1 MLYATTATTHLGNIR
16 HNLAG
21 IRARVTA
28 DRPGRLV
35 LAAVKANAYGHGAR
49 EVARMIQA
57 TGSADWLGVATV
69 PEAQELRAA
78 GVTLPMLKLSP
89 AVAADEVAAALASGL
104 TLAVATREDLD
115 RVAAAARERGRPA
128 AVHLKV
134 DTGMRRVGC
143 EPADVPA
150 LCRLIDED
158 PWLRVEGLFS
168 HLPISDCEEGRG
180 FTERQIAT
188 FAAAAR
194 AAEELRGPIPLKHLA
209 NSGAILMHPSAWFD
223 MVRPGII
230 VYGNLPD
237 PTTTPAVDLRPGL
250 TWTTSVSFLKRVARG
265 ETVGYGRTWTAPADT
280 WIATV
285 PVGYGDGYS
294 RLQSN
299 NGRVLIGGRS
309 YPIAGRVCMDQT
321 MIDLGPRD
329 PEVAVGDEVVLLG
342 RSGAEEITCLEIAE
356 RMRTITYEVTC
367 LIGGRV
373 VRSVDG
379 A

>member
-16 HNLAG
+16 RNLAG

-28 DRPGRLV
+28 DRPDRLV

-49 EVARMIQA
+49 EVALMIEA

-89 AVAADEVAAALASGL
+89 AVADDEVAGALVSDL
-104 TLAVATREDLD
+104 TLAVATRADIE
-115 RVAAAARERGRPA
+115 RVAAAAAARGRPA

-143 EPADVPA
+143 EPGDVPA
-150 LCRLIDED
+150 LCELIDRHES
-158 PWLRVEGLFS
+158 LRLEGLFS
-168 HLPISDCEEGRG
+168 HLPISDCEAGRA

-188 FAAAAR
+188 FAAVAR
-194 AAEELRGPIPLKHLA
+194 AAEEARGPIPLKHLA
-209 NSGAILMHPSAWFD
+209 NSGGVLMHPGSWFD
-223 MVRPGII
+223 MVRPGIMI
-230 VYGNLPD
+230 YGNLPD
-237 PTTTPAVDLRPGL
+237 PTTPPTVALRPGL
-250 TWTTSVSFLKRVARG
+250 TWTTVVSFVKRVPAG

-280 WIATV
+280 WIATL

-309 YPIAGRVCMDQT
+309 YPIAGRVCMDQL
-321 MIDLGPRD
+321 MVDLGPGE
-329 PEVAVGDEVVLLG
+329 PTVGVGDEAVLLG
-342 RSGAEEITCLEIAE
+342 RSGDEEIPCAEIAE

-373 VRSVDG
+373 VRAFDED
-379 A
+379 

>member
-49 EVARMIQA
+49 EVALMIEA

-69 PEAQELRAA
+69 PEALELRAA

-89 AVAADEVAAALASGL
+89 AVTADEVAAALASDL
-104 TLAVATREDLD
+104 TLAVATPDDIE
-115 RVAAAARERGRPA
+115 RVAAAAATRGRPA

-134 DTGMRRVGC
+134 DTGMRRIGC

-150 LCRLIDED
+150 RCRLIDGR
-158 PWLRVEGLFS
+158 PSLRLEGLFS
-168 HLPISDCEEGRG
+168 HLPISDCEAGRE

-194 AAEELRGPIPLKHLA
+194 AAEEARGPIPLKHLA
-209 NSGAILMHPSAWFD
+209 NSGGILLHPDSWFD

-237 PTTTPAVDLRPGL
+237 PTTPPLVDLRPGL
-250 TWTTSVSFLKRVARG
+250 SWTTLVSFVKPVAAG
-265 ETVGYGRTWTAPADT
+265 ETVGYGRTWTAAADT
-280 WIATV
+280 RIATL

-294 RLQSN
+294 RLLSN

-309 YPIAGRVCMDQT
+309 YPIAGRVCMDQL
-321 MIDLGPRD
+321 MVDLGPD
-329 PEVAVGDEVVLLG
+329 GPAVAVGDRAVLLG
-342 RSGAEEITCLEIAE
+342 RSGEEEIPCSEIAE

-367 LIGGRV
+367 LVGGRV
-373 VRSVDG
+373 VRSFDD

>member
-1 MLYATTATTHLGNIR
+1 MLYATTATTHLGSIR

-28 DRPGRLV
+28 DRPDRLV

-49 EVARMIQA
+49 EVALMIEA
-57 TGSADWLGVATV
+57 TGAADWLGVATV

-78 GVTLPMLKLSP
+78 GVALPMLKLSP
-89 AVAADEVAAALASGL
+89 AVTADEVGGALASDL
-104 TLAVATREDLD
+104 TLAVATVDDLD
-115 RVAAAARERGRPA
+115 RVAAAARDRGRPA

-143 EPADVPA
+143 EPDEV
-150 LCRLIDED
+150 LERCRQIDDRE
-158 PWLRVEGLFS
+158 WLRLEGLFS
-168 HLPISDCEEGRG
+168 HLPISDCEAGRE

-188 FAAAAR
+188 FGAVAR
-194 AAEELRGPIPLKHLA
+194 AAEEARGPIPLKHLA
-209 NSGAILMHPSAWFD
+209 NSGAILMHPGSWFD
-223 MVRPGII
+223 MVRPGIM

-250 TWTTSVSFLKRVARG
+250 TWTTTVSFVKRVARG
-265 ETVGYGRTWTAPADT
+265 ETVGYGRTWTAPVDT
-280 WIATV
+280 WIATL

-321 MIDLGPRD
+321 MVDLGPGD
-329 PEVAVGDEVVLLG
+329 PTVAVGDEVVLLG
-342 RSGAEEITCLEIAE
+342 RSGAEQITCLEIAE

-367 LIGGRV
+367 LVGGRV
-373 VRSVDG
+373 VRAFD
-379 A
+379 AT